1 MGFTAVLLILFALA
15 VVGWFLCSRT
25 RSNGQAP
32 TQEPEP
38 EANDEEWAVHYRHLA
53 DEAQRDGDPD
63 RAKWNRVL
71 AESYEQ
77 ARDGEN

>member
-1 MGFTAVLLILFALA
+1 MEFTVILLILFAFA
-15 VVGWFLCSRT
+15 VVGWFLCYRA
-25 RSNGQAP
+25 RSDGQAP
-32 TQEPEP
+32 IRQPEP
-38 EANDEEWAVHYRHLA
+38 EANDAEWAVHYRHLA

-77 ARDGEN
+77 AQDGEN